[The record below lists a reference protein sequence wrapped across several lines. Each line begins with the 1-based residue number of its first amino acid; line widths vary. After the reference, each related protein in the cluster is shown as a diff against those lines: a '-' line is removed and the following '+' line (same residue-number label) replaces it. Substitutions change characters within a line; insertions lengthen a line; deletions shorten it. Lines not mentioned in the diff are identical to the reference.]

1 MHTPMTRKLQN
12 WPLRDCTIR
21 HAASTTIDLRG
32 TLLCLMAIV
41 LCIFNVGCVRIAANL
56 IHAIKGNDIPAEYA
70 GLTDKRVAL
79 ICSVD
84 GAVASEATSSVLNSY
99 ISSALQQNLP
109 KATFVSQEGVDRW
122 LEIEGW
128 SSNDALAIGK
138 GVKADQVVSVQV
150 TNFKLR
156 EGATLYRG
164 SCDIRV
170 SVYDINADGR
180 LAFVREIDEHA
191 FPRVGGTPVSDT
203 TDAKF
208 RSIYLHLVATKVASL
223 FHPSDPTAEYA
234 LDAKA
239 AQL

>member
-1 MHTPMTRKLQN
+1 MRTSMFRN
-12 WPLRDCTIR
+12 
-21 HAASTTIDLRG
+21 TTFR
-32 TLLCLMAIV
+32 LLPSGSLPQAVNTVVVLKRWMICCLAIS
-41 LCIFNVGCVRIAANL
+41 LGCINLGCVRIAANL
-56 IHAIKGNDIPAEYA
+56 IHAIKGNDIPAEYS

-84 GAVASEATSSVLNSY
+84 GAVASEATSSVLGSY

-109 KATFVSQEGVDRW
+109 KATFVKQEEVDRW